1 MFQRLM
7 VSIVVKPKISGVN
20 VEGARAFPAGT
31 LLEPSTQAAMRT
43 VDYSGGEKI
52 ASWVPAGRNNRNAI
66 LPGTKG

>member
-7 VSIVVKPKISGVN
+7 VSIVVKSKIAGVN
-20 VEGARAFPAGT
+20 VEGARAFQRF

-43 VDYSGGEKI
+43 VDYATGEKI